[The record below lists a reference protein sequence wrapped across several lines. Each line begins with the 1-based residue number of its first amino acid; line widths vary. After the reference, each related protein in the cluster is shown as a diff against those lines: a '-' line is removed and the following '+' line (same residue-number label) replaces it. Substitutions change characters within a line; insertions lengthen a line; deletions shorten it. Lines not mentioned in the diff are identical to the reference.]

1 MSRQNQ
7 PKILIITTPIR
18 PIPTD
23 FPPLGSLSIL
33 TALGKAGFENNE
45 FYNIDYLRPEYSE
58 ILRHLKEN
66 KPDILGISAVVS
78 TAYAFVKKI
87 SIDIKELSPQT
98 TILMGGNLGASAEI
112 ILKKTGVDYICT
124 GEGEKTIVEFA
135 NCWMAAKTKSD
146 YSQVKGLSYL
156 DEQRELVVTPFVE
169 SIGKDEVYDID
180 WTLLKTSEQVDFF
193 FPQAFHQKKAIPII
207 SSSFS
212 RDSRTFETHRTGK
225 RFATIPGSKGCV
237 ARCTFCHRWGAG
249 IRYIS
254 VPILMKRIDSLIER
268 YNVGFLNFADENFG
282 TDRKWLKFFIEEIKK
297 RDLLWRVGGMRVN
310 TITSDLIRQMK
321 ESGCVTIYY
330 GMESGSQTMLD
341 VMEKVTKVEQNYNA
355 VKWMAENDVFTVV
368 QLIIGMPGEN
378 PKTIEETIRFT
389 SYYVEQSPKNDPNAL
404 SINFA
409 QALPG
414 TPLYEVGRRQGKIG
428 QTVEEEERYL
438 LEISDR
444 DARDGETNIN
454 FTHYPRL
461 LLEKWHF
468 EIQSR
473 TRHAYIKKWGLNNYH
488 KIIRQ
493 SSRYKGLEVKPSI
506 ARPIDTGY
514 FADPARQRESLVQN
528 NQSLKPQASSDAED
542 SLHQKEVEVFSE
554 TERPPSLL
562 CLLKLKSITAVVT
575 YYPNLICR
583 NEFAILFLVF
593 LNVVRK
599 YGFKYPLGLA
609 IEYIGW
615 KLNALFR
622 IKSQGPTSGNISLRK
637 MLREF
642 VYPEILG
649 DNPVAV
655 LLRKG
660 R

>member
-1 MSRQNQ
+1 MSRQNH

-18 PIPTD
+18 PVPTD
-23 FPPLGSLSIL
+23 FTPLGSLSVL
-33 TALGKAGFENNE
+33 SALGRAGFEDNE

-58 ILRHLKEN
+58 ILTHIREA

-78 TAYAFVKKI
+78 TAYAFVKKL

-124 GEGEKTIVEFA
+124 GEGETTIVDFA

-156 DEQRELVVTPFVE
+156 DEQGELVVTPFVE

-180 WTLLKTSEQVDFF
+180 WTLLEKLGQIDFF
-193 FPQAFHQKKAIPII
+193 FPRKEEAPII
-207 SSSFS
+207 VSSFS
-212 RDSRTFETHRTGK
+212 RDPRTSEPHRSGK
-225 RFATIPGSKGCV
+225 RIAVIPGSKGCV
-237 ARCTFCHRWGAG
+237 ARCTFCHRWDKG
-249 IRYIS
+249 IRYVPI
-254 VPILMKRIDSLIER
+254 PILMERIDFFIQR

-282 TDRKWLKFFIEEIKK
+282 TDRKWLVSFIQEIKK

-310 TITSDLIRQMK
+310 TITSDLIKQMK
-321 ESGCVTIYY
+321 EGGCVSIYY

-355 VKWMAENDVFTVV
+355 VKWMADNDVFTII
-368 QLIIGMPGEN
+368 QLIVGMPGEN

-414 TPLYEVGRRQGKIG
+414 TPLYEVGRRQGEIG
-428 QTVEEEERYL
+428 QTLDEEEQYL
-438 LEISDR
+438 LKISDR
-444 DARDGETNIN
+444 DARDAETNIN

-468 EIQSR
+468 EIQNR
-473 TRHAYIKKWGLNNYH
+473 TRHAYIKKWGLKNYH
-488 KIIRQ
+488 KIIHQ
-493 SSRYKGLEVKPSI
+493 SPRYKGLEVQPSI
-506 ARPIDTGY
+506 VRPIDTGY
-514 FADPARQRESLVQN
+514 FADPARERESFVRNDQP
-528 NQSLKPQASSDAED
+528 LKPQASSDAAD
-542 SLHQKEVEVFSE
+542 SLNQKEEEVFSE
-554 TERPPSLL
+554 SEWSPSFIYLL
-562 CLLKLKSITAVVT
+562 RRKSISTIAT
-575 YYPNLICR
+575 YYPNLIWR
-583 NEFAILFLVF
+583 IRFITLFLIF
-593 LNVVRK
+593 GNSVRK
-599 YGFKYPLGLA
+599 YGFKNSLVLVA
-609 IEYIGW
+609 EYIRW
-615 KLNALFR
+615 KLKELFGVKDR
-622 IKSQGPTSGNISLRK
+622 VLMPERISLRK
-637 MLREF
+637 LLKKLR
-642 VYPEILG
+642 YSEIPG
-649 DNPVAV
+649 DNPAMA